1 MSRLAKVGSI
11 EVGCLIGHRIAKA
24 LVKRLLGAIVVG
36 VSVIAGLAT
45 PVYAS
50 SPQVVVFIDSGC
62 FAGNWYVK
70 PSGIPLSCATG
81 EANIGGIKWGLW
93 ATQDA
98 VGSGVFY
105 FQGLDTK
112 EDTIVHVD
120 VVLFDPQPG
129 PAGIRHFS
137 QLTWYAPRASASW
150 GAAGEE
156 DVRPPAHWA
165 PESLAW
171 EKGPPYRPSS

>member
-1 MSRLAKVGSI
+1 M
-11 EVGCLIGHRIAKA
+11 
-24 LVKRLLGAIVVG
+24 KRLLEAVVAG

-45 PVYAS
+45 PVSAS
-50 SPQVVVFIDSGC
+50 SQPVVVFIDSGC
-62 FAGNWYVK
+62 FAGNWYTK

-81 EANIGGIKWGLW
+81 EANIGLIKWGLW

-98 VGSGVFY
+98 VGSGVFFY
-105 FQGLDTK
+105 QGLDAK
-112 EDTIVHVD
+112 EDTIVQVD

-129 PAGIRHFS
+129 PAGTRHFS
-137 QLTWYAPRASASW
+137 ELTWYAPRASTSW

-156 DVRPPAHWA
+156 DVGPPAHWV

-171 EKGPPYRPSS
+171 EKGPAYRASS